1 MKFVEKST
9 DVRILKQVSENDS
22 DPLIRKAATERH
34 EMLKSAWGIST
45 IVVTLINELTCGMS
59 DLFIA
64 IGELVLKISKSN
76 VLILSAP

>member
-34 EMLKSAWGIST
+34 EMLQSTWGIST
-45 IVVTLINELTCGMS
+45 ILVALINELTYGMS
-59 DLFIA
+59 DLFITM
-64 IGELVLKISKSN
+64 GELVLKISKSN
-76 VLILSAP
+76 VSIL